1 MNTYTV
7 VFKKRLGKH
16 IWVIKE
22 TATNLR
28 VAASTKSFPTM
39 TECVMD
45 LREFL
50 NWMAG
55 QSSGT

>member
-28 VAASTKSFPTM
+28 VAGSTQSFDTM

-55 QSSGT
+55 QSAGT

>member
-7 VFKKRLGKH
+7 VFKKRLGGN

-28 VAASTKSFPTM
+28 VAGSTQSFDTM

-55 QSSGT
+55 QGEKT

>member
-1 MNTYTV
+1 MID
-7 VFKKRLGKH
+7 KKRLGKH

-28 VAASTKSFPTM
+28 VAGSTKGFDTM

-45 LREFL
+45 LRNFL
-50 NWMAG
+50 NWMYNQAAN
-55 QSSGT
+55 S